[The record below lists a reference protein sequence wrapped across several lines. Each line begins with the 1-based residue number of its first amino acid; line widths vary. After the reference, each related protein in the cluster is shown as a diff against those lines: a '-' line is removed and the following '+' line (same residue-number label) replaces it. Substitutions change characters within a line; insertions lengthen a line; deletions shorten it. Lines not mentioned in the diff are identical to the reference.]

1 MDFTL
6 TERQKQIVDDFT
18 KFGREHFSTN
28 RSRQWQ
34 DDQGLPDD
42 VCKAFVDLYASYPE
56 LFPPRR
62 EEGSLLAMAIA
73 VETIV
78 HEAAVS
84 LPFASDLINLAILS
98 LYDSSPQVKAMFRE
112 YRHTGRLAY
121 SLAVTEPDAG
131 SDTVH
136 MSTKV
141 SRGPEGLVLNG
152 RKTFVVN
159 GEYAPNIM
167 VAAIDDGDLFGD
179 GGEAPDGADGA
190 RDAGTGGEGR
200 DGADG
205 ARHRAA
211 DDDGLPSLSFWLIP
225 ADLPGISALPIDKI
239 GQKSLPFADLA
250 FENVPIKPEYR
261 LTSTEN
267 TGFPQL
273 FQMLEVGRV
282 LTCAQSLGLAQAAM
296 DDAVAHSARREA
308 FGRPICHFQQIQ
320 QMLVDM
326 QVKLDTMRSM
336 VYRAGWEWD
345 AGSDRCRLTVAL
357 MKRYV
362 PAAAT
367 EVASDA
373 LQILGGRGYS
383 QQERVSWIWQDCR
396 GNQIAEGT
404 DQIMVHI
411 AAPLLMKLY
420 GEDVGPGVFDD

>member
-6 TERQKQIVDDFT
+6 TERHRQIVEDFT

-56 LFPPRR
+56 LFPARR
-62 EEGSLLAMAIA
+62 EDGSLLAMAIA

-84 LPFASDLINLAILS
+84 LPFASDLTNLAILS

-121 SLAVTEPDAG
+121 SLAVTEPEAG

-141 SRGPEGLVLNG
+141 SRGPAGLVLNG

-159 GEYAPNIM
+159 GEYAPNVM
-167 VAAIDDGDLFGD
+167 VAAIDDGDLFGPSDAASAESDCAD
-179 GGEAPDGADGA
+179 GGGE
-190 RDAGTGGEGR
+190 GTGGTSQP
-200 DGADG
+200 A
-205 ARHRAA
+205 AA
-211 DDDGLPSLSFWLIP
+211 DDQGGLPSMSFWLIP
-225 ADLPGISALPIDKI
+225 SDLPGISALPIDKI

-250 FENVPIKPEYR
+250 FENVPLKSEYR
-261 LTSTEN
+261 LTSTGN

-273 FQMLEVGRV
+273 FHILEVGRV
-282 LTCAQSLGLAQAAM
+282 LICAQSLGLAQAAM
-296 DDAVAHSARREA
+296 DDAVAHAAHRQA
-308 FGRPICHFQQIQ
+308 FGQPICHFQQIQ

-326 QVKLDTMRSM
+326 QVKLDAMRSM
-336 VYRAGWEWD
+336 VYRAAWEWD
-345 AGSDRCRLTVAL
+345 QGVERCRLSVAL

-383 QQERVSWIWQDCR
+383 QSERVSWIWQDCR

-411 AAPLLMKLY
+411 AAPLLMELY
-420 GEDVGPGVFDD
+420 GEDEVS